1 MTIRDAV
8 LSDSAEIAQLTALL
22 GYDADAEI
30 VAERL
35 ARIIGRRDQ
44 IVLVAVSE
52 EKIAGWLQANVC
64 DVLESGFRGEIVGLI
79 VGENH
84 RRLGVGRLLVE
95 SAEQWAIKMGA
106 EAVVVRSN
114 IKRVESH
121 SFYPALGYYA
131 SKTQAVY
138 RKNLRE
144 PPNKAIPPTSG
155 NITQRA
161 DSRSTPSSSIAD

>member
-35 ARIIGRRDQ
+35 ARIINRHDQ
-44 IVLVAVSE
+44 IVIVAVSE
-52 EKIAGWLQANVC
+52 EKVAGWLQANVC
-64 DVLESGFRGEIVGLI
+64 DVLESGFRAEIVGLI

-106 EAVVVRSN
+106 ESVMVRSN
-114 IKRVESH
+114 VKRIESH
-121 SFYPALGYYA
+121 SFYPALGYCA
-131 SKTQAVY
+131 SKTQTVY
-138 RKNLRE
+138 RKNLKE
-144 PPNKAIPPTSG
+144 PPNRTIPPTSG

-161 DSRSTPSSSIAD
+161 DSRNTPSSSIAD